1 MGTGDRDKLVELI
14 ASLLLRA
21 AERLG
26 RQQGEHF
33 CWPDD
38 LRARDIV
45 RLLREHSPA
54 VAAKAI
60 NEDVSR

>member
-1 MGTGDRDKLVELI
+1 MVHRDKLVDLI
-14 ASLLLRA
+14 TAALMRA
-21 AERLG
+21 TER
-26 RQQGEHF
+26 QGGEEGGHF
-33 CWPDD
+33 SWPDD

-54 VAAKAI
+54 AAAKAT